1 MARFFGRLGRESA
14 ADPLRAAKLE
24 MSREGKPPNYWLPF
38 ILIGE

>member
-1 MARFFGRLGRESA
+1 VRTTGRQARAGAGHA
-14 ADPLRAAKLE
+14 GTAKLE